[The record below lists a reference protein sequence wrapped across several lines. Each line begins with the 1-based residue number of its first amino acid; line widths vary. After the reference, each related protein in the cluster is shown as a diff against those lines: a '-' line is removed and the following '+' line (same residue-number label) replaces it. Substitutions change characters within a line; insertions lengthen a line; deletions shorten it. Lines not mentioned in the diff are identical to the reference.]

1 MNLLPHMSLSLL
13 FVADPVESF
22 KAYKDSTYV
31 MMREAQ
37 RRGHRVAV
45 CEPRH
50 LTWQSGQ
57 PVTATVRHIHLLDI
71 APQAGATHAQQPWF
85 KEVNAPAATHPGAAL
100 LPPGRLALSDFDA
113 VLMRKDPPFDA
124 EFIYATHLLEQA
136 EREGAKV
143 FNKPAALRDHPEK
156 LALMQFAQYAPPTL
170 VTRSAADVKA
180 FHAEHGDIILKPLD
194 GMGGMG
200 IFRVKA
206 DGLNLGAIIET
217 LNLDGAQTLMVQ
229 RYLPEITDGDKRVL
243 VIGGQA
249 VPFSLARIP
258 QGNEVRGNLAVGG
271 KGVAMPITER
281 ERDIAEALGPT
292 LAARGLMLVGLDV
305 IGGCLTEVNVTSPT
319 CFQEITQQTGF
330 DVAAMFVDA
339 LEAALAA

>member
-1 MNLLPHMSLSLL
+1 MNILI
-13 FVADPVESF
+13 VADPIESF
-22 KAYKDSTYV
+22 KTHKDTTYV

-37 RRGHRVAV
+37 RRGHSVAV
-45 CEPRH
+45 C
-50 LTWQSGQ
+50 LTADLAWQSGQ
-57 PVTATVRHIHLLDI
+57 PVTAQVRRIQLLDI
-71 APQAGATHAQQPWF
+71 TPIHGATQATQPWF
-85 KEVNAPAATHPGAAL
+85 EETATGEGRVAL
-100 LPPGRLALSDFDA
+100 KDFGA

-156 LALMQFAQYAPPTL
+156 LALMQFPQYAPSTL
-170 VTRSAADVKA
+170 VTRSAADVRA

-206 DGLNLGAIIET
+206 DGLNLGSIIET
-217 LNLDGAQTLMVQ
+217 LNGDGAQTLMVQ
-229 RYLPEITDGDKRVL
+229 RYLPEIVEGDKRVL
-243 VIGGQA
+243 VIGGKP

-258 QGNEVRGNLAVGG
+258 QGNEVRGNLAAGG
-271 KGVAMPITER
+271 KGVAMPLTARER
-281 ERDIAEALGPT
+281 EIAEALGPN
-292 LAARGLMLVGLDV
+292 LAARGLLLVGLDV

-319 CFQEITQQTGF
+319 CFQEITQQMGF

-339 LEAALAA
+339 LEAAL